1 MNKAEMKKE
10 FRERWKRLFPNKRL
24 LAVQLNGFTHS
35 IFYDEQKPRAK
46 VKRELVRHLVYSDCV
61 SQAEAKSYGMNDDN
75 VVEFFA
81 GFHNYQYQNNVI
93 EIVYVMPDQP
103 LD

>member
-1 MNKAEMKKE
+1 MTQAEMKKE
-10 FRERWKRLFPNKRL
+10 FKERWKRLFPNKRL

-35 IFYDEQKPRAK
+35 IFYDEQKPRAE
-46 VKRELVRHLVYSDCV
+46 VKRELVRHLVYSDCM

-81 GFHNYQYQNNVI
+81 GFPNCQYQNNAQ
-93 EIVYVMPDQP
+93 EIVYVMPKKP

>member
-1 MNKAEMKKE
+1 MNKAEIKKE
-10 FRERWKRLFPNKRL
+10 FKERWNKLFPNKRL

-46 VKRELVRHLVYSDCV
+46 VKPELVRHLTYSGCV
-61 SQAEAKSYGMNDDN
+61 SREEAISYGMNDDN
-75 VVEFFA
+75 VVEFFK
-81 GFHNYQYQNNVI
+81 GFPNYQYQNNAI
-93 EIVYVMPDQP
+93 EIVYVMPDKP